1 MVEFKNHHFETM
13 TLEIYSNKEH
23 ALLYEHWYTVQH
35 SCTNCALT
43 QGWTIFFLLENT
55 GTQNLNKEKGH
66 TSYSMIGFSQ
76 MHKLNKIKRNIR
88 KIQIEGYST
97 KYMVYNYEC

>member
-43 QGWTIFFLLENT
+43 QGWTTIFFLL
-55 GTQNLNKEKGH
+55 
-66 TSYSMIGFSQ
+66 
-76 MHKLNKIKRNIR
+76 
-88 KIQIEGYST
+88 
-97 KYMVYNYEC
+97 